1 MLKHHLKTAWRGI
14 FKNKTYQFINIGGL
28 AVSMSVVMLIMYWIK
43 SEATFDEYHKDA
55 AQLYLLS
62 EFDESEGTLAES
74 SPYAAYQTLRAEVPE
89 IALAAA
95 ASRGYFPIVAVG
107 SDRFYE
113 HNALY
118 VDSNWTQLFDYT
130 LQEGTFDIFKQH
142 ANQIA
147 ISHTKARQYFGN
159 RSALGQ
165 TIRIDSTEVT
175 VGAVFADIPSNS
187 SFRQDVLIPQHI
199 LFRSSYF
206 HQDGSWSDRSSWV
219 VLKLA
224 SRANPA
230 SAAKKIT
237 AIYRANHAYYE
248 GKLAHQ
254 ELVPVTDLHL
264 HKGFGYSDLPK
275 GNTNTIR
282 VFALLGGLLL
292 LTACVNFVNLSISRA
307 SLRTKEVG
315 VRKVAGA
322 SKRQLFSQTMA
333 ENIVAIAISM
343 VLTITMVILFL
354 PLFNTQFETHLSFS
368 LFDVHTVIMM
378 LLIFLIVLALTGVY
392 PALLISNISPL
403 QLFRGR
409 GAFRIGHVTLRN
421 SLLVGQLVLA
431 IGMIIS
437 VLVIQMQFRFV
448 QQQASGYQMDQV
460 FRFAAAMPDN
470 MLQGGQF
477 EQIEA
482 FRQDLQTLKSE
493 LLSSSAIKSVTRVN
507 GVSLIDNP
515 APMNL
520 GYTWGGYP
528 PVDQPQQAVQL
539 SIDHDYLSLANLH
552 MQEGRWFDR
561 ANPSDKNNIVINET
575 AVKTFGLK
583 EPVVGTNFDQQGFRQ
598 GTVVGVV
605 KDFHHASLH
614 IPIQPV
620 VLELDQNGMG
630 LVFLVEV
637 QAGRVKDALNAV
649 AGVWKQYYPNKPF
662 EYQFVDE
669 EFDNLYKEDRKVFI
683 VLLTF
688 TSLSLLL
695 SSLGILSMALFSAQ
709 QRVSEIGIRKV
720 LGATVANMVTL
731 LSLNFVKLAL
741 VAFVVASP
749 IALWAVKRWL
759 ENFAYRINIPWWA
772 FAVAGLAGIV
782 LVLLSASWQAI
793 RAATT
798 NPVKSL
804 RDE

>member
-1 MLKHHLKTAWRGI
+1 MLKQNFKAAWRSI
-14 FKNKTYQFINIGGL
+14 FRYKTYHFINIGGL
-28 AVSMSVVMLIMYWIK
+28 AISMSVVMLIMFWIQ
-43 SEATFDEYHKDA
+43 SELTFDAYHKDA

-62 EFDESEGTLAES
+62 EFDESEGELAES
-74 SPYAAYQTLRAEVPE
+74 SPYAAYQTLKAEVPE

-95 ASRGYFPIVAVG
+95 ASRGYFPIIAVG
-107 SDRFYE
+107 SERFYE

-118 VDSNWTQLFDYT
+118 VDSNWTQLLDNT

-142 ANQIA
+142 TNQIA
-147 ISHTKARQYFGN
+147 ISRTKARQYFGN

-165 TIRIDSTEVT
+165 SIRIDSTAVT

-199 LFRSSYF
+199 LFSSSYF

-224 SRANPA
+224 PGTNPA

-237 AIYRANHAYYE
+237 AIYRANHAYHE

-254 ELVPVTDLHL
+254 GLVPITDLHL
-264 HKGFGYSDLPK
+264 HKGFSYSDLPK

-282 VFALLGGLLL
+282 VFALLGALLL
-292 LTACVNFVNLSISRA
+292 LTACVNFVNLSVSRA

-315 VRKVAGA
+315 IRKVAGA
-322 SKRQLFSQTMA
+322 SKRQLFFLTMT
-333 ENIVAIAISM
+333 ENMVAIAISM
-343 VLTITMVILFL
+343 VLTITMVIPFL
-354 PLFNTQFETHLSFS
+354 PLFNAQFETHLSFS
-368 LFDVHTVIMM
+368 LFDIQTVVAM
-378 LLIFLIVLALTGVY
+378 LLVFLVVLVLTSVY

-409 GAFRIGHVTLRN
+409 GALRISNVTLRN

-437 VLVIQMQFRFV
+437 VLVIQTQFRYV
-448 QQQASGYQMDQV
+448 QQQASGYRMDQV
-460 FRFAAAMPDN
+460 FRFVAAMPDN
-470 MLQGGQF
+470 MLYGGQF
-477 EQIEA
+477 EQVEA
-482 FRQDLQTLKSE
+482 FRQNLQTLKSE
-493 LLSSSAIKSVTRVN
+493 LLSSSAIKGITKVN

-515 APMNL
+515 VPMGL

-552 MQEGRWFDR
+552 IQAGRWFDR
-561 ANPSDKNNIVINET
+561 ANPSDKSNIVINET

-583 EPVVGTNFDQQGFRQ
+583 EPVVGTTFDQQGFRQ
-598 GTVVGVV
+598 GTVIGVA

-614 IPIQPV
+614 VPIQPV
-620 VLELDQNGMG
+620 ILELDQHGMG
-630 LVFLVEV
+630 LVFLVEA

-649 AGVWKQYYPNKPF
+649 GEVWKQYYPGKPF

-669 EFDNLYKEDRKVFI
+669 EFDNLYKEDRKVFV

-709 QRVSEIGIRKV
+709 LRVSEIGIRKV
-720 LGATVANMVTL
+720 LGATVANIVAL

-741 VAFVVASP
+741 VAFVIASP

-759 ENFAYRINIPWWA
+759 ENFAYRVTIPWWA
-772 FAVAGLAGIV
+772 FVIAGLAGIV

-793 RAATT
+793 RAATA